1 MALCYTVLTAGSVE
15 AVCRFLYFAVGI
27 LIKNKMLYG
36 EKTVVLYAKKEKK
49 RRKIRPH
56 LSS

>member
-15 AVCRFLYFAVGI
+15 AACRFLYFAVGI

-36 EKTVVLYAKKEKK
+36 EKTVVLYAKKEK
-49 RRKIRPH
+49 
-56 LSS
+56 

>member
-27 LIKNKMLYG
+27 LIKNKILYG
-36 EKTVVLYAKKEKK
+36 EKTVVLYAKKEK
-49 RRKIRPH
+49 
-56 LSS
+56 